1 LRAAVIDT
9 DLGDHNCLHTE
20 PIGALN
26 DPHEGLAL
34 TLAVSRCLF
43 TIDRLGTPD
52 VCAIAQALDL
62 DLGYVSRLVTRLERA
77 GRVGRTARESDRRRR
92 VVRLTDDGAA
102 LLPEVARRS
111 NGGRLDRAIT
121 SFTAA
126 ETGAYQRA
134 DEDHFLRLYSET
146 EVRAVIERAGFEV
159 EVIAGYEAPG
169 GRVQLS
175 GWYVVQAGRNLV
187 GVS

>member
-1 LRAAVIDT
+1 LS
-9 DLGDHNCLHTE
+9 GS
-20 PIGALN
+20 P
-26 DPHEGLAL
+26 
-34 TLAVSRCLF
+34 
-43 TIDRLGTPD
+43 
-52 VCAIAQALDL
+52 
-62 DLGYVSRLVTRLERA
+62 
-77 GRVGRTARESDRRRR
+77 
-92 VVRLTDDGAA
+92 DDGAA
-102 LLPEVARRS
+102 LLAEVARRS
-111 NGGRLDRAIT
+111 NGRKLDRAIT

-134 DEDHFLRLYSET
+134 DEDHVLRLYSET